1 MEATLKNIPP
11 NVMIRSFI
19 PHSYV
24 LSKCAAVV
32 THAGHGTV
40 IRSLAFGVPLVCMP
54 MGRDQTA
61 NAARVVY
68 RRVGLRLN
76 KKAAAKKIAETI
88 HKVVENPEYRKNA
101 QELSV
106 KIQQQSQ
113 WQKAC
118 EELEAVATFT
128 ESK

>member
-1 MEATLKNIPP
+1 
-11 NVMIRSFI
+11 
-19 PHSYV
+19 V
-24 LSKCAAVV
+24 LPKCAAVV

-40 IRSLAFGVPLVCMP
+40 IRSLAFGIPLVCMP

-61 NAARVVY
+61 NAARVAY
-68 RRVGLRLN
+68 RGVGMRLN
-76 KKAAAKKIAETI
+76 KKAGAKKIAETI
-88 HKVVENPEYRKNA
+88 HKVVEKPEYRKRA
-101 QELSV
+101 QDLSV

-118 EELEAVATFT
+118 EELEAVAAFV

>member
-1 MEATLKNIPP
+1 
-11 NVMIRSFI
+11 
-19 PHSYV
+19 
-24 LSKCAAVV
+24 
-32 THAGHGTV
+32 
-40 IRSLAFGVPLVCMP
+40 

-76 KKAAAKKIAETI
+76 KKAAAKKIAGTI

-101 QELSV
+101 QKLLI

-118 EELEAVATFT
+118 EELEAVANLQNQN
-128 ESK
+128 K